1 VTTTLRINGMT
12 CNGCVRHVD
21 KALRAV
27 PGVTA
32 VEVTLPDQAKVVGAP
47 DRAALA
53 AAVAAAGYQIVDDE
67 GMTPSSAPPNG
78 GAV

>member
-1 VTTTLRINGMT
+1 VTTELTITGMT

-32 VEVTLPDQAKVVGAP
+32 VEVVLVEH
-47 DRAALA
+47 RARIVHDATAQPVALIA
-53 AAVAAAGYQIVDDE
+53 AIEEAGYQAAA
-67 GMTPSSAPPNG
+67 T
-78 GAV
+78 